1 MSSEQQPL
9 FRTSRRI
16 EFADTD
22 MAGIVHF
29 ANFFRFME
37 AAEVGFLRSRSLS
50 VVMQWEG
57 RKISFPRVGA
67 SCDYLR
73 PLHFEDVVDIAVG
86 LKRLGR
92 KSVTYE
98 FEFLL
103 GEQVVARGQL
113 SSVCCLVSGDRKIE
127 SIEIPSS
134 IRERLKPDGGSI
146 STNSP
151 NQKGHP

>member
-1 MSSEQQPL
+1 MSSKPQPV

-37 AAEVGFLRSRSLS
+37 AAEVEFLRSRGLS
-50 VVMQWEG
+50 VVMDWEG

-73 PLHFEDVVDIAVG
+73 PLHFEDVVDIVVG

-103 GEQVVARGQL
+103 GDEIVARGQL
-113 SSVCCLVSGDRKIE
+113 SSVCCLVSASQEIE
-127 SIEIPSS
+127 STPGCTLHRRISRNIRDEIL
-134 IRERLKPDGGSI
+134 IRGRIGRVRG
-146 STNSP
+146 
-151 NQKGHP
+151 

>member
-1 MSSEQQPL
+1 MQQPL

-37 AAEVGFLRSRSLS
+37 AAEVEFLRSRGLS
-50 VVMQWEG
+50 VVMEWEG

-73 PLHFEDVVDIAVG
+73 PLHFEDVVEVAVG

-98 FEFLL
+98 FEFVL
-103 GEQVVARGQL
+103 GLEIVARGQL
-113 SSVCCLVSGDRKIE
+113 SSVCCLVSSGQKIE
-127 SIEIPSS
+127 SIEIPES
-134 IRERLKPDGGSI
+134 IRGRLEAS
-146 STNSP
+146 
-151 NQKGHP
+151 

>member
-1 MSSEQQPL
+1 MSSEAESL

-37 AAEVGFLRSRSLS
+37 AAEVEFLRSRGLS
-50 VVMQWEG
+50 VVMEWEG
-57 RKISFPRVGA
+57 RKISFPRVAA

-73 PLHFEDVVDIAVG
+73 PIHFQDLVDIAVG

-103 GEQVVARGQL
+103 GGEVIARGQL
-113 SSVCCLVSGDRKIE
+113 SSVCCLVSSGQTIE
-127 SIEIPSS
+127 SIEIPKS
-134 IRERLKPDGGSI
+134 IRERLEGG
-146 STNSP
+146 
-151 NQKGHP
+151 

>member
-1 MSSEQQPL
+1 MSSTAL

-37 AAEVGFLRSRSLS
+37 AAEVEFLRSRGLS
-50 VVMQWEG
+50 VIMLWEG
-57 RKISFPRVGA
+57 QRISFPRVGA

-73 PLHFEDVVDIAVG
+73 PIRFEDMVDITVS
-86 LKRLGR
+86 LQRLGR
-92 KSVTYE
+92 KSVTYA

-103 GEQVVARGQL
+103 GDQLAARGQL
-113 SSVCCLVSGDRKIE
+113 SSVCCLMSVDREIE
-127 SIEIPSS
+127 SIEIPAS
-134 IRERLKPDGGSI
+134 IRDKLKAS
-146 STNSP
+146 
-151 NQKGHP
+151 

>member
-1 MSSEQQPL
+1 MSSKPQPV

-37 AAEVGFLRSRSLS
+37 AAEVEFLRSRGLS
-50 VVMQWEG
+50 VVMDWEG

-73 PLHFEDVVDIAVG
+73 PLHFEDVVDIVVG

-103 GEQVVARGQL
+103 GDEIVARGQL
-113 SSVCCLVSGDRKIE
+113 SSVCCLVSASQEIE
-127 SIEIPSS
+127 SIEIPAS
-134 IRERLKPDGGSI
+134 IRDRLDAR
-146 STNSP
+146 
-151 NQKGHP
+151 